1 MSPRTR
7 AASTDGA
14 SRATGSADPDAA
26 ALRRASRN
34 VGLQLALASSVLVL
48 LVVVVAFTF
57 VFAHLKP
64 SQLLHA
70 RRHEST
76 IDIGGLD
83 ILVVAIGIGLAAIAL
98 AGLLSWFATR
108 RAIRP
113 LGVALRL
120 QRDFVSNAS
129 HELRT
134 PLAVLD
140 ARLQYLQRGLP
151 GDDQATTTVA
161 ELRRDT
167 GTLIQIVNDL
177 LVTAEEGAAPIAAEP
192 VEVIPVAQL
201 AVDSMSVLS
210 AERGV
215 SIALMAPTPV
225 SVQVPAAAIHRCI
238 VALLDNALRFSPA
251 GSTITV
257 ALSVERGSAELRVGD
272 EGPGITGL
280 EPSRVFERF
289 ARGENG
295 GGAGTTG
302 MTTGFGI
309 GLALVKDTVER
320 AGGTASVERTGP
332 DGTVMLLRL
341 PRARRR

>member
-1 MSPRTR
+1 MSPRAR
-7 AASTDGA
+7 AATTGA
-14 SRATGSADPDAA
+14 AARSDPHADPDAA

-48 LVVVVAFTF
+48 LVVVVAFAF

-64 SQLLHA
+64 SQLLHSGH
-70 RRHEST
+70 HEST

-83 ILVVAIGIGLAAIAL
+83 ILVVAIGIGVAAIAL

-113 LGVALRL
+113 LGEALRL

-140 ARLQYLQRGLP
+140 ARLQFLQRGLP
-151 GDDQATTTVA
+151 AADQATTTVA

-177 LVTAEEGAAPIAAEP
+177 LVTAEEGGAPIAAEP

-215 SIALMAPTPV
+215 AIALSAPTPV
-225 SVQVPAAAIHRCI
+225 SVQAPAGAIHRCI

-257 ALSVERGSAELRVGD
+257 GVTVERGSAEVRVRD

-295 GGAGTTG
+295 EGAGATG
-302 MTTGFGI
+302 AATGFGI
-309 GLALVKDTVER
+309 GLALVKDAVER

>member
-1 MSPRTR
+1 MSPRPR
-7 AASTDGA
+7 AATTA
-14 SRATGSADPDAA
+14 AANADPDAA

-34 VGLQLALASSVLVL
+34 VGLQLALASTVLVL
-48 LVVVVAFTF
+48 LVVVVAFAF
-57 VFAHLKP
+57 VFAHLSP
-64 SQLLHA
+64 SRIFEPGH
-70 RRHEST
+70 HEST

-83 ILVVAIGIGLAAIAL
+83 ILVAAIGIGVAAIAL
-98 AGLLSWFATR
+98 AGLLSWFVTR

-113 LGVALRL
+113 LGEALRL

-151 GDDQATTTVA
+151 VDDQATTTVA

-177 LVTAEEGAAPIAAEP
+177 LVTAEEGGAPIAAEP
-192 VEVIPVAQL
+192 VDVIPVAQL
-201 AVDSMSVLS
+201 AVDSMSILS
-210 AERGV
+210 ADRGV
-215 SIALMAPTPV
+215 TITLRAPTPV
-225 SVQVPAAAIHRCI
+225 SVQAPAAAIHRCV
-238 VALLDNALRFSPA
+238 VALLDNALRFSPS

-257 ALSVERGSAELRVGD
+257 GLTVERGFADLRVSD
-272 EGPGITGL
+272 QGPGITGL
-280 EPSRVFERF
+280 DAGRVFERF
-289 ARGENG
+289 ARGQNG
-295 GGAGTTG
+295 DGAP
-302 MTTGFGI
+302 TGFGI

-320 AGGTASVERTGP
+320 AGGTASVEHTGP